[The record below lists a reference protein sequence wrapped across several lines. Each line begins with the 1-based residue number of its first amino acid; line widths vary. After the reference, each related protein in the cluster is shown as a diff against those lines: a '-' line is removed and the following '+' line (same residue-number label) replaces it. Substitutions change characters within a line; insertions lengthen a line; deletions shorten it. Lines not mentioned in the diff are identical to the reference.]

1 MNVFQKPQVLY
12 LLIPIFLYAIVYYIA
27 KLHLNKASLKIS
39 NQIENPNRR
48 NLVRYYDYF
57 PFIRFIPIVL
67 VVFALAEPG
76 SKTYLMPENMSG
88 IDMMIAIDVSGSM
101 VRSNDFRPKNRL
113 DISKDLIKNFIHKR
127 INDRLGLVIF
137 AGAAYLQS
145 PLTGDKASLTEIVNE
160 INESSVSEQGT
171 AIGDA
176 IILSTYRLKHS
187 KAKSKVLLVITDG
200 VSNTG
205 KIDVTTAAKTAKQF
219 GVKIYTIGI
228 GKELPGAFQ
237 VDFESLNE
245 ISILSGGLFYRATDP
260 NEFAEVL
267 NSIDELE
274 KDLLVSKPEVAVE
287 SYFYYFLNVAILLF
301 AIDLL
306 IRTFYLRYYL

>member
-1 MNVFQKPQVLY
+1 ML
-12 LLIPIFLYAIVYYIA
+12 VYYLA
-27 KLHLNKASLKIS
+27 KFHLNKASLKIA
-39 NQIENPNRR
+39 NQAENPRR
-48 NLVRYYDYF
+48 RYLVKYYDYF
-57 PFIRFIPIVL
+57 PFLRFFPIIL
-67 VVFALAEPG
+67 IVFALAEPG
-76 SKTYLMPENMSG
+76 SKTYLQPEDMSG

-113 DISKDLIKNFIHKR
+113 DISKDLIKNFIQKR

-145 PLTGDKASLTEIVNE
+145 PLTGDKNSLTEIINE
-160 INESSVSEQGT
+160 INESFVNEQGT

-187 KAKSKVLLVITDG
+187 KAKSKVLLIITDG

-205 KIDVTTAAKTAKQF
+205 KIDVSTAASTAKQF

-237 VDFESLNE
+237 VDFESLDE
-245 ISILSGGLFYRATDP
+245 ISRRTGGLFYRATDP

-267 NSIDELE
+267 NSIDKLE
-274 KDLLVSKPEVAVE
+274 KDVLISKPDVVVE
-287 SYFYYFLNVAILLF
+287 SYFYYFLNLAMVLF
-301 AIDLL
+301 ALDLL
-306 IRTFYLRYYL
+306 VRTFYLRYYL